1 MKAKGTEL
9 FTCLDLSEEGEKGRK
24 IKSFRPVPLSSR
36 NKVFVRKEYVE
47 ETDEKLV
54 WWELNVLGRREGPHN
69 TGFWGFLMVRMKHKP
84 DSSKSLYTA
93 QNMTSG
99 HSHRKGNSSASE
111 DGLFAYLHPLSQQ
124 NGECLPLTPGRVHIK
139 TLKNP
144 ELILLLQPAQSAAN
158 FFLALTQR

>member
-69 TGFWGFLMVRMKHKP
+69 TANLWREQTATKP
-84 DSSKSLYTA
+84 SPKS
-93 QNMTSG
+93 TS
-99 HSHRKGNSSASE
+99 
-111 DGLFAYLHPLSQQ
+111 
-124 NGECLPLTPGRVHIK
+124 C
-139 TLKNP
+139 
-144 ELILLLQPAQSAAN
+144 
-158 FFLALTQR
+158 QRGQAHGAHHTGPT